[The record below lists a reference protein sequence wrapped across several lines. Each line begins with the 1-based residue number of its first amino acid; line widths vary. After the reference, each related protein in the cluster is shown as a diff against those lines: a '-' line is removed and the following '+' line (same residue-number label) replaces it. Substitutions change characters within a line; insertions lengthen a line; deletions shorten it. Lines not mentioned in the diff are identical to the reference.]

1 MVIIRPFKG
10 LRPKKEYAAQVASPP
25 YDVINTEEARKLAA
39 GNDLSFLHVVK
50 PGIDLDPGI
59 DSYDDRVYA
68 KGVENFRKLIDE
80 EILTQDSTESLY
92 FYRLTFEGRS
102 QLGLVCC
109 CSADDYDSGKILKHE
124 LTRKDKELDRSR
136 HVSALDANAGPV
148 FFLYRARERLDELAD
163 EATLGPPEYDF
174 VSYDGIRNEFW
185 VVENPEL
192 ISEIVAEFAEIPH
205 IYVADGHHRTASGS
219 VVRSWRRDANPTH
232 TGDEEYNFFLTVLFP
247 HDQLRIMDYN
257 RVVRNL
263 NDMPTAKFREAAA
276 EKFDVSLYETEGPY
290 RPEAAHYFGMYLDGK
305 WYRLIAKPGTF
316 NENDPVDNLD
326 SAILQNNLLAP
337 ILGIENLRTDERI
350 DFVGGIRGLEEL
362 ERRCDEDDYAVAFAL
377 YPMSVEQLMAVADA
391 GEILPPKS
399 TWFEPKLK
407 SGLIVHLLS

>member
-1 MVIIRPFKG
+1 MVVVRPFKG

-50 PGIDLDPGI
+50 PEIDLDPGI

-80 EILTQDSTESLY
+80 EILTQDGTENLY
-92 FYRLTFEGRS
+92 FYRLTFEGYS

-124 LTRKDKELDRSR
+124 LTRKEKELDRSR

-148 FFLYRARERLDELAD
+148 FFMYRAQQKLNELAA
-163 EATLGPPEYDF
+163 EATAKPPEYDF
-174 VSYDGIRNEFW
+174 VSYDGVRNEFW
-185 VVENPEL
+185 VVEDSEL
-192 ISEIVAEFAEIPH
+192 IEAIVAEFAEIPH
-205 IYVADGHHRTASGS
+205 VYVADGHHRTASGS
-219 VVRSWRRDANPTH
+219 VVRSWRRDANSNH

-257 RVVRNL
+257 RVVRSL
-263 NDMPTAKFREAAA
+263 NDMSAGRFREAVG
-276 EKFDVSLYETEGPY
+276 EKFKLLPYEAEGPY
-290 RPEAAHYFGMYLDGK
+290 RPEGLHYFGMYLDGK
-305 WYRLIAKPGTF
+305 WYQLIAKPGTF
-316 NENDPVDNLD
+316 DENDPVENLD
-326 SAILQNNLLAP
+326 SAILQNNLLCP
-337 ILGIENLRTDERI
+337 VLGIEDLRTDERI

-362 ERRCDEDDYAVAFAL
+362 ERRCDEDGNAVAFAL
-377 YPMSVEQLMAVADA
+377 YPMSVAQLMAVADA

>member
-1 MVIIRPFKG
+1 MVTIRPFKG

-25 YDVINTEEARKLAA
+25 YDVINTDEARKLAA

-50 PGIDLDPGI
+50 PEIDLDQDI
-59 DSYDDRVYA
+59 DAYDDRVYA
-68 KGVENFRKLIDE
+68 KGVENFRKLVDE
-80 EILTQDSTESLY
+80 EILTQDSTEDFY

-148 FFLYRARERLDELAD
+148 FFMYRAQQRLDELAA
-163 EATLGPPEYDF
+163 EATARPPEYDF
-174 VSYDGIRNEFW
+174 VSYDGVRNEFW
-185 VVENPEL
+185 VVEEKAL
-192 ISEIVAEFAEIPH
+192 IGAIVAEFAELPH
-205 IYVADGHHRTASGS
+205 VYVADGHHRTASGS
-219 VVRSWRRDANPTH
+219 VVRSWRRDANSKH
-232 TGDEEYNFFLTVLFP
+232 TGDEEYNFFLAVLFP

-263 NDMPTAKFREAAA
+263 NDMSMGGFLEAVG
-276 EKFDVSLYETEGPY
+276 EKFEVSPYEAEGPY
-290 RPEAAHYFGMYLDGK
+290 RPDALHYFGMYLDGK
-305 WYRLIAKPGTF
+305 WYQLIAKTGTF

-337 ILGIENLRTDERI
+337 ILGIEDLRTDESI

-362 ERRCDEDDYAVAFAL
+362 ERRCGEDGYAVAFAL

-407 SGLIVHLLS
+407 SGLVVHLLS

>member
-1 MVIIRPFKG
+1 MVTVRPFKG

-25 YDVINTEEARKLAA
+25 YDVVNTEEARKLAA
-39 GNDLSFLHVVK
+39 GNELSFLHVVK
-50 PGIDLDPGI
+50 PEIDLDPSI
-59 DSYDDRVYA
+59 DLYDDQVYA
-68 KGVENFRKLIDE
+68 KGVENFKKLIDE
-80 EILTQDSTESLY
+80 EILTQDGTENLY

-109 CSADDYDSGKILKHE
+109 CSTDDYDSGKILKHE
-124 LTRKDKELDRSR
+124 LTRKEKELDRSR

-148 FFLYRARERLDELAD
+148 FFMYRAKQKLDELAA
-163 EATLGPPEYDF
+163 EATVKPPEYDF
-174 VSYDGIRNEFW
+174 VSYDGVRNEFW
-185 VVENPEL
+185 VIDNSEL
-192 ISEIVAEFAEIPH
+192 IEAIVAEFAEIPY

-219 VVRSWRRDANPTH
+219 VVRSWRRGANPNH

-263 NDMPTAKFREAAA
+263 NDLSTDAFHEAVAAKFEVSPYEA
-276 EKFDVSLYETEGPY
+276 EGPY
-290 RPEAAHYFGMYLDGK
+290 RPEAPHCFGMYLDGA

-316 NENDPVDNLD
+316 DENDPVENLD
-326 SAILQNNLLAP
+326 SAILQNNLLCP
-337 ILGIENLRTDERI
+337 VLGIEDLRTDERI
-350 DFVGGIRGLEEL
+350 DFVGGSHGVGEL
-362 ERRCDEDDYAVAFAL
+362 ERRCDEDGYAVAFAL

>member
-1 MVIIRPFKG
+1 MVTVRPFKG

-25 YDVINTEEARKLAA
+25 YDVVNTEEARKLAA
-39 GNDLSFLHVVK
+39 GNELSFLHVVK
-50 PGIDLDPGI
+50 PEIDLDPSVN
-59 DSYDDRVYA
+59 SYDDSVYA
-68 KGVENFRKLIDE
+68 KGVENFKKLIDE
-80 EILTQDSTESLY
+80 EILTQDGTENLY

-109 CSADDYDSGKILKHE
+109 CSTDDYDSGKILKHE
-124 LTRKDKELDRSR
+124 LTRKEKELDRSR

-148 FFLYRARERLDELAD
+148 FFMYRAEQKLDELAA
-163 EATLGPPEYDF
+163 EATVKPPEYDF
-174 VSYDGIRNEFW
+174 VSYDGVRNEFW
-185 VVENPEL
+185 VIDNSEL
-192 ISEIVAEFAEIPH
+192 IDAIVAEFAEIPY

-219 VVRSWRRDANPTH
+219 VVRSWRRDANPNH

-263 NDMPTAKFREAAA
+263 NNLSTDAFHEAVAAKFEVSPYEA
-276 EKFDVSLYETEGPY
+276 EGPY
-290 RPEAAHYFGMYLDGK
+290 RPEAPHCFGMYLDGA

-316 NENDPVDNLD
+316 DENDPVENLD
-326 SAILQNNLLAP
+326 SAILQNNLLCP
-337 ILGIENLRTDERI
+337 VLGIEDLRTDERI
-350 DFVGGIRGLEEL
+350 DFVGGSRGVEEL
-362 ERRCDEDDYAVAFAL
+362 ERRCDEDGYAVAFAL